1 MASTTDRDALV
12 ALFRSARGASWRKRE
27 NWDTDAALSTWFGV
41 EVNVEGRV
49 VRLVLS
55 SNSLQVVLDEA
66 GGNSFYSSLFWI
78 ICSLLSGPIPPQLG
92 KLEEA
97 IVCSFGEAGIGGI
110 HPDLDRGKTTD
121 EPIST
126 ISPEL
131 GKLTALHTL
140 HLNRNQLSGAIPP
153 ELGKLAALRW
163 LNLRSNQLSGELLAQ
178 AGDFFCFLGNM
189 YHYYAPAGAIPAQL
203 GALTNLNW
211 LDLSYN
217 ELDGPVPE
225 ALGALSKLKGLN
237 LYNNE
242 LSGEQRVG
250 GNEITQPRFVR
261 PIQLAGTVVER
272 APCGLANNLNMF
284 RLRTSVEGA
293 FPRLAAQGLAAR
305 NVIVHTKDNPWKEPP
320 AGVMEKGMAHAAVF
334 LRDLDDYGR
343 AWSNRLKV
351 VLVGLGE
358 AGKTSIATR
367 LEDRLGSSCP
377 KPEERTVGVEI
388 RDIKLGPGP
397 TNEGSGP
404 NVELDVSLWDFA
416 GQRSYYDT
424 HQMFLTP
431 GALFVLVVDMFT
443 YTEGHSRED
452 ALEQWLDI
460 LQARVPGS
468 VVLLVGTHTD
478 LFKDNSAECTE
489 RTDSFKK
496 DVEKIMTRMRCECDS
511 AKARAETE
519 LGEGHTTDLKGNPRY
534 QPLRVMLEEDLLA
547 LDLTSS
553 DGQGIGLLEHRLEH
567 LAYNGYDG
575 YLFPSVRSVVPEP
588 YLPAIATLEAV
599 RRGADLRGSGRTREA
614 VAQRLGE
621 GGRKKRRSFV
631 RFSEAVSLFAE
642 QQEESMLSRFSNLFR
657 RDDEPRRIFLAAV
670 KSHEAHGAILLTGV
684 DGGGGSQEQ
693 HNTGIGAAT
702 SAADL
707 IIHVNPSRFADLVRR
722 VVDVRLVDP
731 RQQAKVEE
739 AMEACPSVRPSLL
752 TLTDQHK
759 RFVKAGEV
767 SKDYLKFLWLRDM
780 DLGEASQEA
789 PPLEMSEADVEV
801 MVGSLLDVRFMY
813 RVRDGHHAFVP
824 DRYVVASCLPN
835 KAGPEVDPGKILEL
849 KMGSAIY
856 SQKLKLVG
864 AHAVP
869 PGLVPRLLA
878 WCGRGEGRIKA
889 CWKRGVC
896 FAFKDHLVL
905 LYEVRATDGSS
916 WIECHARGNVSDEG
930 ARTALNDVGDQVDE
944 LINDHKYGFPGLGLI
959 RSGESEETVVSSGG
973 DHKALVERIVDVL
986 RDQMNVKFMMD
997 RSMRQDVAFLRWQIP
1012 RLVCVLPAPE
1022 SGAKPLEE
1030 KDRSFEQWSVTLRNW
1045 CLGGKRMGKG
1055 FATQKL
1061 RLFFLCPYDRSLAE
1075 CGPRGQGYEVTE
1087 LLEWAKKAMPF
1098 AKVGLALASIALRVC
1113 IGLAIPE
1120 VDFEATL
1127 GTKAGGA
1134 LSTFAE
1140 ELLYSGIESVES
1152 FTGERLN
1159 GGRAEGLPQGA
1170 GAHGA
1175 QQVWPSPVQG
1185 FTYETLKEVIKS
1197 FEVDGMRGR
1206 SPFPSFDVKMR
1217 LVDRGGRGEEWAWV
1231 RTKNIDQFVSA

>member
-1 MASTTDRDALV
+1 
-12 ALFRSARGASWRKRE
+12 
-27 NWDTDAALSTWFGV
+27 
-41 EVNVEGRV
+41 
-49 VRLVLS
+49 
-55 SNSLQVVLDEA
+55 
-66 GGNSFYSSLFWI
+66 
-78 ICSLLSGPIPPQLG
+78 
-92 KLEEA
+92 
-97 IVCSFGEAGIGGI
+97 
-110 HPDLDRGKTTD
+110 
-121 EPIST
+121 
-126 ISPEL
+126 
-131 GKLTALHTL
+131 
-140 HLNRNQLSGAIPP
+140 
-153 ELGKLAALRW
+153 
-163 LNLRSNQLSGELLAQ
+163 
-178 AGDFFCFLGNM
+178 
-189 YHYYAPAGAIPAQL
+189 
-203 GALTNLNW
+203 
-211 LDLSYN
+211 
-217 ELDGPVPE
+217 
-225 ALGALSKLKGLN
+225 
-237 LYNNE
+237 
-242 LSGEQRVG
+242 
-250 GNEITQPRFVR
+250 
-261 PIQLAGTVVER
+261 
-272 APCGLANNLNMF
+272 
-284 RLRTSVEGA
+284 
-293 FPRLAAQGLAAR
+293 
-305 NVIVHTKDNPWKEPP
+305 
-320 AGVMEKGMAHAAVF
+320 MEKGMAAAAVF

-358 AGKTSIATR
+358 AGKTSIAIR

-388 RDIKLGPGP
+388 RDLKLGPGP

-416 GQRSYYDT
+416 GQRAYYDT

-443 YTEGHSRED
+443 YTEGQSRED

-478 LFKDNSAECTE
+478 LFNDNAAECTE
-489 RTDSFKK
+489 RMGSLKK

-534 QPLRVMLEEDLLA
+534 QPLRVVLEEDLLA

-553 DGQGIGLLEHRLEH
+553 DGQDIDLLQHRLEH

-575 YLFPSVRSVVPEP
+575 YSFPSVRSVVPEP

-599 RRGADLRGSGRTREA
+599 RRGADLRGSDRTREA
-614 VAQRLGE
+614 VAQRLRE
-621 GGRKKRRSFV
+621 GDPKKRRSFV
-631 RFSEAVSLFAE
+631 RFSEAVSRFSE
-642 QQEESMLSRFSNLFR
+642 QQEESMLSRFSKLFR

-693 HNTGIGAAT
+693 HNTGIGAAA

-731 RQQAKVEE
+731 QQQAKVEE
-739 AMEACPSVRPSLL
+739 AMEACPLVRPLLL
-752 TLTDQHK
+752 TLTDQHE

-767 SKDYLKFLWLRDM
+767 SKDYLKFLWLRNM
-780 DLGEASQEA
+780 DLGEASQAA
-789 PPLEMSEADVEV
+789 PPLEMSEAEVEV

-813 RVRDGHHAFVP
+813 RVRDGQHAFVP

-849 KMGSAIY
+849 KTGSAIY

-878 WCGRGEGRIKA
+878 WCGRGEGYIKA

-896 FAFKDHLVL
+896 FAFKNHLVL
-905 LYEVRATDGSS
+905 LYEVRATDGTS
-916 WIECHARGNVSDEG
+916 WIECHARGTVSDES
-930 ARTALNDVGDQVDE
+930 ARSALKDIGNQVHE
-944 LINDHKYGFPGLGLI
+944 LINDHKYGFPGLGLN
-959 RSGESEETVVSSGG
+959 RSREEETVVSSDD
-973 DHKALVERIVDVL
+973 DHKALVERIVKVL
-986 RDQMNVKFMMD
+986 KDQMNVQFMMA
-997 RSMRQDVAFLRWQIP
+997 RSMRQDVAFRRWPIP

-1030 KDRSFEQWSVTLRNW
+1030 GDRSFEQWSATLRNW
-1045 CLGGKRMGKG
+1045 CLRGKRTGKG
-1055 FATQKL
+1055 FATRKL

-1075 CGPRGQGYEVTE
+1075 CGPGGQGYEVTE

-1140 ELLYSGIESVES
+1140 ELLYSGVESVAS

-1159 GGRAEGLPQGA
+1159 GSRAEGLPQGA

-1175 QQVWPSPVQG
+1175 QQVVWPSPVQG
-1185 FTYETLKEVIKS
+1185 FNYETLKEVIKS

-1206 SPFPSFDVKMR
+1206 SPFPSFDAKMH
-1217 LVDRGGRGEEWAWV
+1217 LVDRSGRGEEWAWV
-1231 RTKNIDQFVSA
+1231 RTKNIDQFVGS